1 MADGRSVETIG
12 ELELKVEWK
21 LKKKKKKRKEKEKIT
36 VLVLMELSHDL
47 ILGTDRINQIV
58 GIAIHPS
65 INKFST

>member
-1 MADGRSVETIG
+1 
-12 ELELKVEWK
+12 
-21 LKKKKKKRKEKEKIT
+21 
-36 VLVLMELSHDL
+36 MELSHDL